1 MSRSSTHNSISSG
14 VEGGGGGG
22 GGSPT
27 SSPRSSLSSL
37 LEDCFEL
44 IAQLGPEALIYATL
58 IKRLVYCQYTGIYY

>member
-14 VEGGGGGG
+14 VEGGGGG

-58 IKRLVYCQYTGIYY
+58 MKRLVYYGYTGIY